1 MPANSVAKKIKPAP
15 LKIFLL
21 KKLKFSRSKILVRLS
36 TCRQGL
42 LLDIFEVVEEMKLAI

>member
-36 TCRQGL
+36 TCRPGL